1 LSDVDVVLT
10 SGQVLNLVKR
20 TTDENWFNAMMAQP
34 DGQAILLAAAA
45 MGSALSECLD
55 EQVAAC
61 KISEAPTGSPG
72 VCTLV
77 IHRASTTATGTIRQ
91 GFKFV
96 TNTGVELAVSTTVA
110 VTAGQSTVTL
120 PLQTLRQIDLANK
133 RTSAFDDVLVE
144 GDYLDD
150 IIAPESIAVT
160 NDTGGPLLGIGSDV
174 FTYVSSSSIVGATMD
189 WLSEHGNERG
199 CRRQPGEEGEAYRAR
214 VRQIPDAVTPVA
226 IQEAVHGAQAQSEL
240 PTAYMVEPF
249 RDQASDTARA
259 NLSLL
264 FADGPACD
272 EGFSDDP
279 FGKNVAGKLPLR
291 THEAPGLREGRAYF
305 RESIV
310 GPLIEPNG
318 LVMHA
323 GASYCDDPA
332 WGYPDVGQHPYLT
345 GGLRSIVEEARAKRA
360 GGVQF
365 DVMVENATIKTSPA
379 SVTITR
385 YYLTATSGTGEYTGL
400 LLGATNPTDEANA
413 IDLTN
418 GTEWL
423 WFASPPGSPGMAAWP
438 SGVLRAHIRIKM
450 RNPQVG
456 RTYKLYTGNGDIVY
470 TDMVWD
476 WTHSDV
482 YQVRESAPAQ
492 PSITE
497 TFATLE
503 FDIPVTALAAGPTGR
518 LGLNLRMRVYVGDDE
533 STFDSE
539 DIVVRVGGDNA
550 SYIDTLFTA
559 GTGWELSSGT
569 GKAWLIRQGLV
580 TCDVY
585 KASAIDPAGDAFKVL
600 ITLEDATVL
609 DSGWITDR
617 AGLPLRQ
624 KELEAMGYFSQWVT
638 KIEAQVSSSI
648 GHTLN
653 LIGTFWVTERTD
665 P

>member
-1 LSDVDVVLT
+1 LADADIVLT
-10 SGQVLNLVKR
+10 AEQVIALIKR
-20 TTDENWFNAMMAQP
+20 TTDENWFNAMMDQP
-34 DGQAILLAAAA
+34 DGKAIIMMAAA
-45 MGSALSECLD
+45 MGAALSECLD
-55 EQVAAC
+55 AQVAAC
-61 KISEAPTGSPG
+61 KISEAPTGSQG

-96 TNTGVELAVSTTVA
+96 TSIGVELAVSTTVA
-110 VTAGQSTVTL
+110 VSAGQATVTL
-120 PLQTLRQIDLANK
+120 PLQTLRQIDLVNK
-133 RTSAFDDVLVE
+133 RESAFDDTLAA

-150 IIAPESIAVT
+150 IISPESIAVT
-160 NDTGGPLLGIGSDV
+160 NDTGGPLLGIGANV
-174 FTYVSSSSIVGATMD
+174 FAYVSSSSIVGATMD

-199 CRRQPGEEGEAYRAR
+199 CRRQPGEDGEAYRER

-226 IQEAVHGAQAQSEL
+226 IQEAVHGAQSKAEL
-240 PTAYMVEPF
+240 PTVYMVEPY
-249 RDQASDTARA
+249 RDQASDAARA

-264 FADGPACD
+264 FADGPAFD
-272 EGFSDDP
+272 EGFFDDP
-279 FGKNVAGKLPLR
+279 FGKNLAGKLPLR
-291 THEAPGLREGRAYF
+291 THELPDLRAGRAYF

-310 GPLIEPNG
+310 GPLVEPNG
-318 LVMHA
+318 LVMYA
-323 GASYCDDPA
+323 GASYFDDPA
-332 WGYPDVGQHPYLT
+332 WGYPDVGMHPYLT
-345 GGLRSIVEEARAKRA
+345 GGLRSIVDEARIKRA

-365 DVMVENATIKTSPA
+365 DVTLENAKILNSPA
-379 SVTITR
+379 SVTVTR
-385 YYLTATSGTGEYTGL
+385 YYLTAATDTGEYTGL
-400 LLGATNPTDEANA
+400 LLGTTNPTDEAHA

-423 WFASPPGSPGMAAWP
+423 VFASPSGSPGMAVWP
-438 SGVLRAHIRIKM
+438 SGVLHAHIHIKM

-456 RTYKLYTGNGDIVY
+456 RTYKLYTGNGDLVY

-476 WTHSDV
+476 WTHGDV
-482 YQVRESAPAQ
+482 YQVRESAPVQ

-503 FDIPVTALAAGPTGR
+503 FDIPVTTLSAGPTGR
-518 LGLNLRMRVYVGDDE
+518 LGLNLRMRVYVGDEE
-533 STFDSE
+533 STFDGE

-550 SYIDTLFTA
+550 SYIDTLFTV
-559 GTGWELSSGT
+559 GTGWTLTAAT

-585 KASAIDPAGDAFKVL
+585 KTSAIVSPGDAFKVL
-600 ITLEDATVL
+600 ITLEDTSVL